1 MDASWH
7 LANLLMGEW
16 QKDNIFFQQQ
26 LQQHIHHS
34 QRTAAGAV
42 TGREE
47 HVAIDIASAVQLYT
61 QSASLGHTLSLHR
74 LSHMMS
80 AGIGVQKSCPSAVNG
95 FKQVCCVT
103 IELIDCLMYSDI
115 FICLLTCSTFIISV
129 ILINICNVM

>member
-26 LQQHIHHS
+26 QHSHHHS
-34 QRTAAGAV
+34 PRTAVAG
-42 TGREE
+42 TSKDE

-74 LSHMMS
+74 LSHMMA

-95 FKQVCCVT
+95 FKQV
-103 IELIDCLMYSDI
+103 S
-115 FICLLTCSTFIISV
+115 ICLAV
-129 ILINICNVM
+129 